1 MFLESVLTPWQ
12 KRGEVLISRSFAKL
26 SSRQNNL
33 AISFESGC
41 VLVEGM
47 LSSADFSMIFHLS
60 NCCDSQ
66 KRGYGFSSIP
76 PSSEAEL
83 NLVVMSIWAGEKL
96 N

>member
-1 MFLESVLTPWQ
+1 
-12 KRGEVLISRSFAKL
+12 
-26 SSRQNNL
+26 
-33 AISFESGC
+33 
-41 VLVEGM
+41 M